1 MLLITYLQSVAQIIL
16 FLNEMHLHDN
26 PNDSIVYENK
36 NMPSNRIFNL
46 FVVILSLQSNVSL
59 FMYKIEMMFTKKKT
73 ITLYTTVFSHSKAVK
88 KYKNH
93 ISM

>member
-46 FVVILSLQSNVSL
+46 FVVILSLQSNISL
-59 FMYKIEMMFTKKKT
+59 FMYKIEMMFTKKN
-73 ITLYTTVFSHSKAVK
+73 
-88 KYKNH
+88 NH
-93 ISM
+93 FIHYSI